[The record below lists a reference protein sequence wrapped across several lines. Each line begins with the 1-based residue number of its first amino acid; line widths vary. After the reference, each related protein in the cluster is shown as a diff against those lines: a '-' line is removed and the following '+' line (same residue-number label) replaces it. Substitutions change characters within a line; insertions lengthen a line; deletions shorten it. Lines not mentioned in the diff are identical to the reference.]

1 MPPTEVRERV
11 LAAAV
16 GLLRAQGPAGLTQP
30 RVAKAA
36 GVSQSHLTYYFPTRA
51 DLVRAVLE
59 AAVDGQIANLG
70 DAMAAPATPA
80 ERIARLAEALTQAEN
95 TRVLVSLVLAADG
108 DPAFRDLYG
117 RLVAAM
123 RGRAAGLIA
132 GAGLDPTP
140 AQVALLHA
148 LGTGL
153 AVMGAALGPEAGREV
168 NAMVLSEVFRLLG
181 ADAARAGEG
190 DAGPSG
196 AA

>member
-59 AAVDGQIANLG
+59 AAVDGQIATLG
-70 DAMAAPATPA
+70 GAMAASASLA
-80 ERIARLAEALTQAEN
+80 ERIAGLAEALAHAEN
-95 TRVLVSLVLAADG
+95 TRVLVALVLAADG
-108 DPAFRDLYG
+108 DPAFRALYG

-123 RGRAAGLIA
+123 RGRAAGLLA
-132 GAGLDPTP
+132 GAGLDPAP
-140 AQVALLHA
+140 GQVALLHA

-153 AVMGAALGPEAGREV
+153 AVMGAALGLEAGREV
-168 NAMVLSEVFRLLG
+168 SATVLTELFRLLG
-181 ADAARAGEG
+181 ADAARAGDG
-190 DAGPSG
+190 DAGPPG